1 MFDVLDIKIIY
12 CLPTI
17 GIICKLQISHTIT
30 HVGSLY
36 RALAPI
42 FLYFFIMARGKKYT
56 AALKFIEPNKIYSIE
71 EAVALLEKTN
81 FVKFDPT
88 VEIHFHLG
96 INATRADQMV
106 RMGMTLPHGTGK
118 TVKIAAFSDAGDE
131 KSLIGAGA
139 VAAGGDDLIA
149 GIENGTTPI
158 NFDIAIATPTMM
170 RKMGKIA
177 KVLGP
182 KGLMP
187 NPKSGT
193 VGDDLMAIIQELK
206 GGKFEVKNDK
216 QGDIHGMLGKLS
228 FGAKKL
234 TENLQA
240 FIHNVQEARPAG
252 LKANATFVKSIS
264 VSTTM

>member
-1 MFDVLDIKIIY
+1 M
-12 CLPTI
+12 
-17 GIICKLQISHTIT
+17 QIANISYNVARWEIRF
-30 HVGSLY
+30 GGP
-36 RALAPI
+36 LAPI
-42 FLYFFIMARGKKYT
+42 FLYFSFMPRGKKYT
-56 AALKFIEPNKIYSIE
+56 AALKFIEPNKLYSAE
-71 EAVALLEKTN
+71 EAIALLEKTN

-118 TVKIAAFSDAGDE
+118 SVKIVAFSDAGDE
-131 KSLIGAGA
+131 KALIGAGA
-139 VAAGGDDLIA
+139 LIAGGDDLIS
-149 GIENGTTPI
+149 GIEAGSTPI
-158 NFDIAIATPTMM
+158 SFDIAIATPAMM

-193 VGDDLMAIIQELK
+193 VGDDLLSIIQELK

-216 QGDIHGMLGKLS
+216 QGDIHGMVGKLS

-240 FIHNVQEARPAG
+240 FIHNVGEARPSG
-252 LKANATFVKSIS
+252 LKANATYIKSIS
-264 VSTTM
+264 VCTAM

>member
-1 MFDVLDIKIIY
+1 M
-12 CLPTI
+12 P
-17 GIICKLQISHTIT
+17 
-30 HVGSLY
+30 
-36 RALAPI
+36 
-42 FLYFFIMARGKKYT
+42 RGKKYT
-56 AALKFIEPNKIYSIE
+56 AALKFIELSKAYSVE

-96 INATRADQMV
+96 INPTKADQMV

-131 KSLIGAGA
+131 KALIGAGA
-139 VAAGGDDLIA
+139 LIAGGDDLIS
-149 GIENGTTPI
+149 GIEAGSTPI
-158 NFDIAIATPTMM
+158 NFDIAIATPAMM

-193 VGDDLMAIIQELK
+193 VGDDLLAIIQELK

-216 QGDIHGMLGKLS
+216 QGDIHGMIGKLS

-240 FIHNVQEARPAG
+240 FIHSVNDARPSG
-252 LKANATFVKSIS
+252 LKANLTYIKSIS
-264 VSTTM
+264 VCTSM